1 MNDQAPSSPAP
12 GKTRQASPGGSTD
25 PGEAAPKFAGR
36 SGRAIGLF
44 LAVVVVTLT
53 ADLVL
58 KYWSFHHVAG
68 RPVVITEELL
78 EEPDGH
84 RKFWSKYPHEPTVLA
99 PNLLHLQL
107 TTNTGAVFGM
117 GKGKRMMFIVVSVI
131 ATGVIGWMFWRSPA
145 RAWGVHLALGL
156 VLAGAL
162 GNLYD
167 RVLYRA
173 VRDMLHMLPGVHLPF
188 GLSWPGGISEVWP
201 WIFNLADVALL
212 AGVGLVLI
220 ATWRSEPPGST
231 KPVRTADKE
240 T

>member
-12 GKTRQASPGGSTD
+12 GKTRQVSPGGSTD

-36 SGRAIGLF
+36 SGRAIAFF
-44 LAVVVVTLT
+44 LVVVIATLA

-58 KYWSFHHVAG
+58 KYWAFNHVAG
-68 RPVVITEELL
+68 RPVVLTEEVTQ
-78 EEPDGH
+78 DHFG
-84 RKFWSKYPHEPTVLA
+84 FWSKYPHSPTVLV
-99 PNLLHLQL
+99 PHVLQLQL
-107 TTNTGAVFGM
+107 TTNTGAVFGL
-117 GKGKRMMFIVVSVI
+117 GKGNRIMFIVVSVI

-145 RAWGVHLALGL
+145 RAWSVHLALGL